1 MIHLGAELV
10 LMPGEQRMKGA
21 IAAAWTA
28 VEYPDA
34 RPLEKEAG
42 VSLKYAGAGA
52 ACTRINRG
60 PCS

>member
-1 MIHLGAELV
+1 
-10 LMPGEQRMKGA
+10 MPGEQGMKGA

-52 ACTRINRG
+52 ACNRINRG